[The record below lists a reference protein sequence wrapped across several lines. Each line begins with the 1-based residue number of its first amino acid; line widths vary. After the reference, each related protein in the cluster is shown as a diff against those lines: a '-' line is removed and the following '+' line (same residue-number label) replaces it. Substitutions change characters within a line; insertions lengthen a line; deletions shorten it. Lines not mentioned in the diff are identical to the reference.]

1 MEYLTLR
8 QYLKAYANS
17 LQFFQLQTQRQE
29 VIFKRLQ
36 FQGIQK
42 ELLLQNLT
50 IVKAI
55 FSLHQHF
62 KA

>member
-17 LQFFQLQTQRQE
+17 LEFYQLQTQRQE

-36 FQGIQK
+36 FQEIQK
-42 ELLLQNLT
+42 ELLLQSL
-50 IVKAI
+50 IILKAI
-55 FSLHQHF
+55 FSLDQHF